1 MSIESGA
8 GPLPSPESPA
18 PVATTRATGER
29 SVLAS
34 IARSIGLALLFV
46 ILIIGVW
53 EGAKAL
59 GGDPWRFRDA
69 SGAET
74 VYRPPFKWPIAS
86 DLSLPHV
93 WKIWEALAAPVQRQQ
108 ATSLGAFLIGAA
120 IHTGQEA
127 ALGFLF
133 GGLLGL
139 ALAAVF
145 VHSKLAERAFMPYIV
160 ASQTIPIL
168 ALAPLIAFAFGN
180 GLVGIVMVASYLTFF
195 PVTIAQLRGLTS
207 PDPRAL
213 ELMRSC
219 AASRWTIFWKLRM
232 PASLP
237 YLFAALKIAATASIV
252 GAIVGEGNP
261 GGSQFGL
268 GRSILNFNE
277 QYTSAPEKLWA
288 AILASALLGLTFFLT
303 IRIIELA
310 ALRGRTTAAAG

>member
-1 MSIESGA
+1 VA
-8 GPLPSPESPA
+8 GDRTA
-18 PVATTRATGER
+18 RRATGVSLR
-29 SVLAS
+29 PIGRGLLIGALCFLA
-34 IARSIGLALLFV
+34 V
-46 ILIIGVW
+46 IVVW

-59 GGDPWRFRDA
+59 GGDPWRFKDSA
-69 SGAET
+69 GHET
-74 VYRPPFKWPIAS
+74 VYTPPFKWSIVS

-93 WKIWEALAAPVQRQQ
+93 WNVAGALAAPVQRQQ
-108 ATSLGAFLIGAA
+108 EQTLAGFLVGAA
-120 IHTGQEA
+120 LYTGREA

-133 GGLLGL
+133 GGLVGL
-139 ALAAVF
+139 ALAAGF
-145 VHSKLAERAFMPYIV
+145 VHSKLAERAFMPYVV

-180 GLVGIVMVASYLTFF
+180 GVLGIVIVASYLTFF

-207 PDPRAL
+207 PDPRAV

-237 YLFAALKIAATASIV
+237 YLFAALKVAATASIV

-268 GRSILNFNE
+268 GRAILNFNE
-277 QYTSAPEKLWA
+277 QYGSGPEKLWA
-288 AILASALLGLTFFLT
+288 AMFAAALLGLSFFGIVRVL
-303 IRIIELA
+303 ELF
-310 ALRGRTTAAAG
+310 ALRGRPNAAVG

>member
-1 MSIESGA
+1 VTTV
-8 GPLPSPESPA
+8 PEVADPTRRARMRAAATSPA
-18 PVATTRATGER
+18 RAIVRG
-29 SVLAS
+29 LA
-34 IARSIGLALLFV
+34 IGLLFFVLLLV
-46 ILIIGVW
+46 VW

-59 GGDPWRFRDA
+59 GGDPWRFTSP
-69 SGAET
+69 SGEET
-74 VYRPPFKWPIAS
+74 VYQPPFRWQIVN

-93 WKIWEALAAPVQRQQ
+93 WDIAAALAAPVQRQQ
-108 ATSLGAFLIGAA
+108 TQSLAEFLVGAA
-120 IHTGQEA
+120 VHTGQEA

-145 VHSKLAERAFMPYIV
+145 VHSRLAERAFMPYIV

-180 GLVGIVMVASYLTFF
+180 GLLGIVIVASYLTFF

-268 GRSILNFNE
+268 GRAILNFNE
-277 QYTSAPEKLWA
+277 QYGSAPEKLWA
-288 AILASALLGLTFFLT
+288 AILASALLGLTFFVA
-303 IRIIELA
+303 IRIAELFV
-310 ALRGRTTAAAG
+310 LRGRPTAAAG

>member
-1 MSIESGA
+1 VTSSGDVA
-8 GPLPSPESPA
+8 RRSRASAAVSPA
-18 PVATTRATGER
+18 RAILRG
-29 SVLAS
+29 A
-34 IARSIGLALLFV
+34 ALALLFV
-46 ILIIGVW
+46 VLLIGVW

-74 VYRPPFKWPIAS
+74 IYRPPFKWDIAS
-86 DLSLPHV
+86 DLALPHV

-108 ATSLGAFLIGAA
+108 TQSLAEFLVGAA
-120 IHTGQEA
+120 VHTGQEA

-133 GGLLGL
+133 GGVFGL

-180 GLVGIVMVASYLTFF
+180 GLVGIVIVASYLTFF

-219 AASRWTIFWKLRM
+219 AASRWTIFWKVRM
-232 PASLP
+232 PSSLP

-277 QYTSAPEKLWA
+277 QYGSAPEKLWA
-288 AILASALLGLTFFLT
+288 AILASALLGLAFFLA
-303 IRIIELA
+303 IRIAELIV
-310 ALRGRTTAAAG
+310 LRGRPGAGAG

>member
-1 MSIESGA
+1 MRSA
-8 GPLPSPESPA
+8 APLRA
-18 PVATTRATGER
+18 IGRGVA
-29 SVLAS
+29 
-34 IARSIGLALLFV
+34 IGLLFMLAV
-46 ILIIGVW
+46 FAVW

-59 GGDPWRFRDA
+59 GGDPWRFTDA
-69 SGAET
+69 AGVET
-74 VYRPPFKWPIAS
+74 VYHPPFDWPIAS
-86 DLSLPHV
+86 DLALPHV
-93 WKIWEALAAPVQRQQ
+93 WDIAGALAAPVQRQQ
-108 ATSLGAFLIGAA
+108 QTSLGVYLIGAA
-120 IHTGQEA
+120 LYTGREA

-145 VHSKLAERAFMPYIV
+145 VHSKLAERAFMPYVV

-180 GLVGIVMVASYLTFF
+180 GVLGIVIVASYLTFF

-237 YLFAALKIAATASIV
+237 YLFAALKVAATASIV

-268 GRSILNFNE
+268 GRAILNFNE

-288 AILASALLGLTFFLT
+288 AILAASLLGLAFFLSV
-303 IRIIELA
+303 RIAELLV
-310 ALRGRTTAAAG
+310 LRGRPGVGA

>member
-1 MSIESGA
+1 MQ
-8 GPLPSPESPA
+8 PRSPI
-18 PVATTRATGER
+18 RAVVRGILLT
-29 SVLAS
+29 
-34 IARSIGLALLFV
+34 LLFLAV
-46 ILIIGVW
+46 LVAVW

-59 GGDPWRFRDA
+59 GGDPWRFKDA
-69 SGAET
+69 TGNET
-74 VYRPPFKWPIAS
+74 VYTPPFHWSIVD

-93 WKIWEALAAPVQRQQ
+93 WKVWDALNAPVQRQQ
-108 ATSLGAFLIGAA
+108 AQSLAVYLVGAA
-120 IHTGQEA
+120 FYTGREA
-127 ALGFLF
+127 ALGFIV

-139 ALAAVF
+139 ALAALF

-168 ALAPLIAFAFGN
+168 ALAPLICLAFGN
-180 GLVGIVMVASYLTFF
+180 GLVGIVIVASYLTFF
-195 PVTIAQLRGLTS
+195 PVTIAELRGLTS

-213 ELMRSC
+213 ELMRSV

-268 GRSILNFNE
+268 GRAILNFNE
-277 QYTSAPEKLWA
+277 QYISGPEKLWA
-288 AILASALLGLTFFLT
+288 AMIAAALLGMTFFVAVRLL
-303 IRIIELA
+303 ELYTLRSRPSA
-310 ALRGRTTAAAG
+310 AVG

>member
-1 MSIESGA
+1 MTTTSEAVAPGRRT
-8 GPLPSPESPA
+8 GPRSVASPA
-18 PVATTRATGER
+18 RVVARG
-29 SVLAS
+29 
-34 IARSIGLALLFV
+34 IAIGLVFLVLLIV
-46 ILIIGVW
+46 VW

-59 GGDPWRFRDA
+59 GGDPWRFTSP
-69 SGAET
+69 SGEEIT
-74 VYRPPFKWPIAS
+74 YVPPFQWEIVS

-93 WKIWEALAAPVQRQQ
+93 WEIAEALAAPVQRQQ
-108 ATSLGAFLIGAA
+108 EQTLAGFLVGAA

-139 ALAAVF
+139 VLAAVF
-145 VHSKLAERAFMPYIV
+145 VHSRLAERAFMPYIV

-180 GLVGIVMVASYLTFF
+180 GLVGIVIVASYLTFF

-219 AASRWTIFWKLRM
+219 AASRWTIYWKLRM

-268 GRSILNFNE
+268 GRAILNFNE
-277 QYTSAPEKLWA
+277 QYGSAPEKLWA
-288 AILASALLGLTFFLT
+288 AMLASGLLGLAFFAA
-303 IRIIELA
+303 IRVAEVLV
-310 ALRGRTTAAAG
+310 LRGRPGAAA

>member
-1 MSIESGA
+1 MQ
-8 GPLPSPESPA
+8 PRSPI
-18 PVATTRATGER
+18 RAVVRGI
-29 SVLAS
+29 L
-34 IARSIGLALLFV
+34 LALLFLAV
-46 ILIIGVW
+46 LVAAW

-59 GGDPWRFRDA
+59 GGDPWRFKDA
-69 SGAET
+69 TGNET
-74 VYRPPFKWPIAS
+74 VYTPPFHWSIVD

-93 WKIWEALAAPVQRQQ
+93 WKVWDALNAPVQRQQ
-108 ATSLGAFLIGAA
+108 EQSLAVYLVGAA
-120 IHTGQEA
+120 FYTGREA
-127 ALGFLF
+127 ALGFIV

-139 ALAAVF
+139 ALAALF

-168 ALAPLIAFAFGN
+168 ALAPLICLAFGN
-180 GLVGIVMVASYLTFF
+180 GLVGIVIVASYLTFF
-195 PVTIAQLRGLTS
+195 PVTIAELRGLTS

-213 ELMRSC
+213 ELMRSV

-268 GRSILNFNE
+268 GRAILNFNE
-277 QYTSAPEKLWA
+277 QYISGPEKLWA
-288 AILASALLGLTFFLT
+288 AMIAAALLGLTFFVAVRLL
-303 IRIIELA
+303 ELYT
-310 ALRGRTTAAAG
+310 LRGRPNAAVG

>member
-1 MSIESGA
+1 MTTAPAPPAAPEAARPAKARSA
-8 GPLPSPESPA
+8 PSPL
-18 PVATTRATGER
+18 RGMLR
-29 SVLAS
+29 
-34 IARSIGLALLFV
+34 GLALGLLFLA
-46 ILIIGVW
+46 ILIVAW

-69 SGAET
+69 AGVET
-74 VYRPPFKWPIAS
+74 VYRPPFKWQIAN

-93 WKIWEALAAPVQRQQ
+93 WKIADALAAPVQRQQ
-108 ATSLGAFLIGAA
+108 TQSLGAFLVGAA

-139 ALAAVF
+139 GLAAVF

-268 GRSILNFNE
+268 GRAILNFNE
-277 QYTSAPEKLWA
+277 QYGSAPEKLWA
-288 AILASALLGLTFFLT
+288 AILVSGLLGLTFFAT
-303 IRIIELA
+303 IRVLELV
-310 ALRGRTTAAAG
+310 ALRGRPQAAEG

>member
-1 MSIESGA
+1 M
-8 GPLPSPESPA
+8 
-18 PVATTRATGER
+18 TRASPLRAIGR
-29 SVLAS
+29 GVA
-34 IARSIGLALLFV
+34 IGLLFLLAV
-46 ILIIGVW
+46 CVVW

-59 GGDPWRFRDA
+59 GGDPWRFKDA

-74 VYRPPFKWPIAS
+74 VYYPPFDWPIAS
-86 DLSLPHV
+86 DLALPHV
-93 WKIWEALAAPVQRQQ
+93 WEIASALAAPVQRQQ
-108 ATSLGAFLIGAA
+108 TTSLGVYLIGAA
-120 IHTGQEA
+120 LYTGREA

-145 VHSKLAERAFMPYIV
+145 VHSKLAERAFMPYVV

-180 GLVGIVMVASYLTFF
+180 GVLGIVIVASYLTFF

-237 YLFAALKIAATASIV
+237 YLFAALKVAATASIV

-268 GRSILNFNE
+268 GRAILNFNE

-288 AILASALLGLTFFLT
+288 AILAASLLGLAFFLAV
-303 IRIIELA
+303 RIAELLV
-310 ALRGRTTAAAG
+310 LRGRPGVGA

>member
-1 MSIESGA
+1 MSSSEGA
-8 GPLPSPESPA
+8 TRPRPAGAPSPL
-18 PVATTRATGER
+18 R
-29 SVLAS
+29 SL
-34 IARSIGLALLFV
+34 ARSIGIGLLFLV
-46 ILIIGVW
+46 LLLGVW

-59 GGDPWRFRDA
+59 GGDPWRFEDA
-69 SGAET
+69 NGAET
-74 VYRPPFKWPIAS
+74 VYRPPFKWAFVN
-86 DLSLPHV
+86 DLKLPHV
-93 WKIWEALAAPVQRQQ
+93 WDIAGALAAPVQRQQ
-108 ATSLGAFLIGAA
+108 QETLGAYLVGAA
-120 IHTGQEA
+120 LYTAREA
-127 ALGFLF
+127 ALGFVF
-133 GGLLGL
+133 GGILGL
-139 ALAAVF
+139 AIAAVF
-145 VHSKLAERAFMPYIV
+145 VHSKLAERAFMPYVV

-180 GLVGIVMVASYLTFF
+180 GVLGIVIVASYLTFF
-195 PVTIAQLRGLTS
+195 PVAIAELRGLSS

-261 GGSQFGL
+261 GGSRFGL

-288 AILASALLGLTFFLT
+288 AILVASLLGLSFFLVV
-303 IRIIELA
+303 RAAELIV
-310 ALRGRTTAAAG
+310 LRGRPQSVAG

>member
-1 MSIESGA
+1 VTERPAAGSAEAPRRSTGRLFRGA
-8 GPLPSPESPA
+8 L
-18 PVATTRATGER
+18 
-29 SVLAS
+29 L
-34 IARSIGLALLFV
+34 GLAFFVALLV
-46 ILIIGVW
+46 VW

-59 GGDPWRFRDA
+59 GGDPWRFGDSA
-69 SGAET
+69 AGNEV
-74 VYRPPFKWPIAS
+74 VYTPPFQWQIAS

-93 WKIWEALAAPVQRQQ
+93 WRIWEALAAPVQRQQ
-108 ATSLGAFLIGAA
+108 EQSLAAFLVGAA
-120 IHTGQEA
+120 LYTGREA
-127 ALGFLF
+127 ALGFLV

-139 ALAAVF
+139 GLAAVF
-145 VHSKLAERAFMPYIV
+145 VHSRLAERAFMPYIV

-180 GLVGIVMVASYLTFF
+180 GLVGIVIVASYLTFF

-277 QYTSAPEKLWA
+277 QYGSAPEKLWA
-288 AILASALLGLTFFLT
+288 AILASGLLGITFFVLV
-303 IRIIELA
+303 RSAELF
-310 ALRGRTTAAAG
+310 ALRNRPASLAE

>member
-1 MSIESGA
+1 MQ
-8 GPLPSPESPA
+8 PRSPI
-18 PVATTRATGER
+18 RAVVRGI
-29 SVLAS
+29 L
-34 IARSIGLALLFV
+34 LALLFLAV
-46 ILIIGVW
+46 LVAVW

-69 SGAET
+69 AGNET
-74 VYRPPFKWPIAS
+74 VYTPPFKWSIVD

-93 WKIWEALAAPVQRQQ
+93 WKVWEALNAPVQRQQ
-108 ATSLGAFLIGAA
+108 EQSLAAYLVGAA
-120 IHTGQEA
+120 LYTGREA
-127 ALGFLF
+127 VLGFLF
-133 GGLLGL
+133 GGLIGL
-139 ALAAVF
+139 ALAAIF
-145 VHSKLAERAFMPYIV
+145 VHSRLAERAFMPYIV

-168 ALAPLIAFAFGN
+168 ALAPLICLAFGN
-180 GLVGIVMVASYLTFF
+180 GLVGIVIVASYLTFF
-195 PVTIAQLRGLTS
+195 PVTIAELRGLTS

-268 GRSILNFNE
+268 GRAILNFNE
-277 QYTSAPEKLWA
+277 QYITGPEKLWA
-288 AILASALLGLTFFLT
+288 AMIAAAVLGLTFFVAVRL
-303 IRIIELA
+303 IELFT
-310 ALRGRTTAAAG
+310 LRGRPTAAVG

>member
-1 MSIESGA
+1 VTSSVEGVGVRRSRA
-8 GPLPSPESPA
+8 AAAFSPA
-18 PVATTRATGER
+18 R
-29 SVLAS
+29 SIL
-34 IARSIGLALLFV
+34 RGIGLALLFV
-46 ILIIGVW
+46 VLLVGVW

-59 GGDPWRFRDA
+59 GGDPWRFTGV
-69 SGAET
+69 SGEE
-74 VYRPPFKWPIAS
+74 VVHRPPFKWEIAS

-108 ATSLGAFLIGAA
+108 TQSLAEFLVGAA
-120 IHTGQEA
+120 LHTGQEA

-133 GGLLGL
+133 GGVFGL

-180 GLVGIVMVASYLTFF
+180 GLVGIVIVAAYLTFF
-195 PVTIAQLRGLTS
+195 PVAVAQLRGLTS

-213 ELMRSC
+213 ELMRSV
-219 AASRWTIFWKLRM
+219 AASRWTIFWKVRM

-277 QYTSAPEKLWA
+277 QYGSAPEKLWA
-288 AILASALLGLTFFLT
+288 AMIASALLGLTFFMA
-303 IRIIELA
+303 IRLAELIV
-310 ALRGRTTAAAG
+310 LRGRPDAAAG

>member
-1 MSIESGA
+1 MTS
-8 GPLPSPESPA
+8 
-18 PVATTRATGER
+18 ATPPGSSRLIR
-29 SVLAS
+29 SV
-34 IARSIGLALLFV
+34 ARGLVVTLLLVLALVL
-46 ILIIGVW
+46 VW

-59 GGDPWRFRDA
+59 GGDPWRFTDG
-69 SGAET
+69 SGNEI
-74 VYRPPFKWPIAS
+74 VYTPPLHWQIAS

-93 WKIWEALAAPVQRQQ
+93 WRIIEALGAPVQRQQ
-108 ATSLGAFLIGAA
+108 VQTLAGFLVGAA
-120 IHTGQEA
+120 LYTGREA
-127 ALGFLF
+127 ALGFVV

-145 VHSKLAERAFMPYIV
+145 VHSRLAERAFMPYVV

-180 GLVGIVMVASYLTFF
+180 GVLGIVIVASYLTFF

-237 YLFAALKIAATASIV
+237 YLFAALKVAATASIV

-277 QYTSAPEKLWA
+277 QYTSGPEKLWA
-288 AILASALLGLTFFLT
+288 AILAAGLLGLSFFL
-303 IRIIELA
+303 IVRVAELL
-310 ALRGRTTAAAG
+310 ALRGRPAAALG

>member
-1 MSIESGA
+1 MTGSGEVA
-8 GPLPSPESPA
+8 RRSMAATAFSP
-18 PVATTRATGER
+18 
-29 SVLAS
+29 
-34 IARSIGLALLFV
+34 ARSILRGTALALLFV
-46 ILIIGVW
+46 VLLIGVW

-74 VYRPPFKWPIAS
+74 IYRPPFKWAIAS

-108 ATSLGAFLIGAA
+108 TQSLAEFLVGAA
-120 IHTGQEA
+120 VYTGREA

-133 GGLLGL
+133 GGVFGL

-180 GLVGIVMVASYLTFF
+180 GLVGIVIVASYLTFF
-195 PVTIAQLRGLTS
+195 PVAIAQLRGLTS

-219 AASRWTIFWKLRM
+219 AASRWTIFWKVRM

-277 QYTSAPEKLWA
+277 QYGSAPEKLWA
-288 AILASALLGLTFFLT
+288 AMIAAALLGLAFFLA
-303 IRIIELA
+303 IRVAELIV
-310 ALRGRTTAAAG
+310 LRGRPTAAAG

>member
-1 MSIESGA
+1 MA
-8 GPLPSPESPA
+8 FF
-18 PVATTRATGER
+18 
-29 SVLAS
+29 
-34 IARSIGLALLFV
+34 AL
-46 ILIIGVW
+46 W

-59 GGDPWRFRDA
+59 GGDPWRFRD
-69 SGAET
+69 GAGNEV

-93 WKIWEALAAPVQRQQ
+93 WRIWEALAAPVQRQQ
-108 ATSLGAFLIGAA
+108 AQSLGGFLIGAA
-120 IHTGQEA
+120 LYTGREA
-127 ALGFLF
+127 GLGFLA
-133 GGLLGL
+133 GAVLGL
-139 ALAAVF
+139 ALAAIF
-145 VHSKLAERAFMPYIV
+145 VHSKLAERAFMPYVV

-180 GLVGIVMVASYLTFF
+180 GVLGIVIVATYLTFF
-195 PVTIAQLRGLTS
+195 PVAIAQLRGLTS

-237 YLFAALKIAATASIV
+237 YFFAALKIAATASIV

-277 QYTSAPEKLWA
+277 QYTSSPEKLWA
-288 AILASALLGLTFFLT
+288 AILAAGLLGLSFFVAV
-303 IRIIELA
+303 RIAELIV
-310 ALRGRTTAAAG
+310 LRGRPAAA